1 MQTLMNASLTR
12 DYPPMYI
19 VGMGIAERIDRMMSE
34 RKIKSQSA
42 LARASGVPQPTIAR
56 ILNRQNVPELN
67 TVTKLASAL
76 GVTTTWLT
84 DGPDDAPV
92 YSQSRSLTQ
101 DDESKRTSI
110 ALRQAQIE
118 RAVQLLTN
126 LADADLSHAIGMLQ
140 DFSRQREIE
149 GDNAVK
155 VSRGG
160 LPAVHAKQ
168 TGSDS

>member
-1 MQTLMNASLTR
+1 MNASLTPV
-12 DYPPMYI
+12 YAPMYM
-19 VGMGIAERIDRMMSE
+19 VGMGIAERIDRMMRE

-84 DGPDDAPV
+84 DGPDEAPV
-92 YSQSRSLTQ
+92 YSQSRSLAQ
-101 DDESKRTSI
+101 DDETSRTAI

-149 GDNAVK
+149 GGSGIK
-155 VSRGG
+155 VGHGG
-160 LPAVHAKQ
+160 IPLGHAKQ
-168 TGSDS
+168 TGSGS